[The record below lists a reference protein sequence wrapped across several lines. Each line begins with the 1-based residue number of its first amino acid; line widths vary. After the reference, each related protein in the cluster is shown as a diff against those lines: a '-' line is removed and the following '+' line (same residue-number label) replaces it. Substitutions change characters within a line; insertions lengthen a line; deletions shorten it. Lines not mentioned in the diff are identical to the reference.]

1 LALGIIRVFFSFD
14 SSTQDEGKDTMI
26 EHFYS
31 QPHSAQRLRSG
42 PLEPHLDDFAGLLA
56 EQGYSRQAA
65 RQKLRL
71 AADLSRWLERKGLPV
86 EELDEERVG
95 DFFSARWRRRRW
107 HNSDQSSLSMLLRQ
121 LRRANVIPESVI
133 PASQTPLDRVEQ
145 DYARFL
151 TQERG
156 LLPTTLDSYLPVARH
171 FLVGRFGS
179 GKLRL
184 KALRSHDV
192 SEFILRDLA
201 AYSLK
206 RVQLA
211 TSALRSFLGHLY
223 QTGQLAINLAAAVP
237 TVAGRHHCGL
247 PRFLEPEQV
256 ERLLNHCDRGCPTGQ
271 RDYAVLLLL
280 ARLGLRA
287 GEVVQLS
294 LEDIN
299 WEAGEL
305 LIRGKSARIDQLPL
319 PSDVGRALACYL
331 KWGRPQCSS
340 RRVFIRTK
348 APRQGFSGSAAVDGI
363 VDRALSRAQL
373 DPAQRGA
380 HLLRHSLATRMLRGG
395 ASLTQ
400 IGQILRHQLPQTT
413 EIYAKVDL
421 RALRNLAQ
429 PWPGG
434 AR

>member
-1 LALGIIRVFFSFD
+1 
-14 SSTQDEGKDTMI
+14 MI
-26 EHFYS
+26 EHFYA

-42 PLEPHLDDFAGLLA
+42 PLEPHLDDYAQLLA

-71 AADLSRWLERKGLPV
+71 AADLSRWLERKRLPV
-86 EELDEERVG
+86 EELNEQRVRE
-95 DFFSARWRRRRW
+95 FFGARWRRLRW
-107 HNSDQSSLSMLLRQ
+107 HNSDQSSLALLLRLLRQ
-121 LRRANVIPESVI
+121 ANVIPDVVI
-133 PASQTPLDRVEQ
+133 PAVESPLDRVEQ
-145 DYARFL
+145 NYARFL

-156 LLPTTLDSYLPVARH
+156 LVQTTLDNYLPVARR
-171 FLVGRFGS
+171 FLVSRFGS

-184 KALRSHDV
+184 AALGSHDV
-192 SEFILRDLA
+192 CEFILRDLA
-201 AYSLK
+201 GYSPK

-223 QTGQLAINLAAAVP
+223 QTGQLATNLAAGIPPVS
-237 TVAGRHHCGL
+237 GRSLCRL

-256 ERLLNHCDRGCPTGQ
+256 ERLLNHCDRACPAGQ

-280 ARLGLRA
+280 ARLGVRA
-287 GEVVQLS
+287 GEVVQLT

-299 WEAGEL
+299 WETGEL
-305 LIRGKSARIDQLPL
+305 LIRGKSARIDRLPL

-331 KWGRPQCSS
+331 KRGRPRCSS

-373 DPAQRGA
+373 DPGQRGA

-400 IGQILRHQLPQTT
+400 IGQILRHQMLQTT

-421 RALRNLAQ
+421 EALRKLAQ

>member
-1 LALGIIRVFFSFD
+1 
-14 SSTQDEGKDTMI
+14 MI
-26 EHFYS
+26 EHFYA
-31 QPHSAQRLRSG
+31 QTHSAQRLRSG
-42 PLEPHLDDFAGLLA
+42 PLEPHLDDFATFLQ
-56 EQGYSRQAA
+56 EQGYSRQAGQ
-65 RQKLRL
+65 QKLRL
-71 AADLSRWLERKGLPV
+71 AADLSRWLQRRRLPV
-86 EELDEERVG
+86 EELEEEQVRE
-95 DFFSARWRRRRW
+95 FFDARWRRRRW
-107 HNSDQSSLSMLLRQ
+107 HNSDQSSLSLLLSQLRQ
-121 LRRANVIPESVI
+121 ANIIPDKVVPS
-133 PASQTPLDRVEQ
+133 SQSPLDRVEQ

-151 TQERG
+151 IQERG
-156 LLPTTLDSYLPVARH
+156 LLPTTLASYLPVARR
-171 FLVGRFGS
+171 FLLSRFES

-184 KALRSHDV
+184 KALRSNDV
-192 SEFILRDLA
+192 SEFILRDQA

-206 RVQLA
+206 RVQLT

-223 QTGQLAINLAAAVP
+223 EAGQLATNLAAAVP
-237 TVAGRHHCGL
+237 AVALRRHCGL

-256 ERLLNHCDRGCPTGQ
+256 ERLLKHCDRGCPAGR

-305 LIRGKSARIDQLPL
+305 LIRGKSARVDRLPL

-331 KWGRPQCSS
+331 KRGRPRCSS

-348 APRQGFSGSAAVDGI
+348 APREGFSGSAAVDGI
-363 VDRALSRAQL
+363 VDRALSRARL

-421 RALRNLAQ
+421 MALRNRAQ
-429 PWPGG
+429 SWPGG

>member
-1 LALGIIRVFFSFD
+1 
-14 SSTQDEGKDTMI
+14 
-26 EHFYS
+26 
-31 QPHSAQRLRSG
+31 
-42 PLEPHLDDFAGLLA
+42 LEPHLDDYAQLLA

-71 AADLSRWLERKGLPV
+71 AADLSRWLARKRLPV
-86 EELDEERVG
+86 EKLNEQRVG
-95 DFFSARWRRRRW
+95 EFFGARWRRRRW
-107 HNSDQSSLSMLLRQ
+107 HNSDESSLALLLRQ
-121 LRRANVIPESVI
+121 LRQANVIPEVVI
-133 PASQTPLDRVEQ
+133 PTIRSPLDRVEQ

-156 LLPTTLDSYLPVARH
+156 LVQSTLDNYLPVARR
-171 FLVGRFGS
+171 FLVRRFGS

-184 KALRSHDV
+184 AALRAHDV
-192 SEFILRDLA
+192 GTFILRDLA
-201 AYSLK
+201 GYSPK

-223 QTGQLAINLAAAVP
+223 QRGQLPTNLAAAVP
-237 TVAGRHHCGL
+237 TVAGRRRCGL

-256 ERLLNHCDRGCPTGQ
+256 ERLLNHCDPECPAGQ

-280 ARLGLRA
+280 ARLGVRA
-287 GEVVQLS
+287 GEVVQLN

-299 WEAGEL
+299 WDAGEL
-305 LIRGKSARIDQLPL
+305 RIRGKSARIDRLPL
-319 PSDVGRALACYL
+319 PADVGRALACYL
-331 KWGRPQCSS
+331 KRGRPRCSS

-373 DPAQRGA
+373 DPGQRGA

-400 IGQILRHQLPQTT
+400 IGQILRHQMLQTT

-421 RALRNLAQ
+421 EALRKLAQ

>member
-1 LALGIIRVFFSFD
+1 
-14 SSTQDEGKDTMI
+14 MI
-26 EHFYS
+26 EHFYA
-31 QPHSAQRLRSG
+31 QTHSAQRLRSG
-42 PLEPHLDDFAGLLA
+42 PLEPHLDDYAQLLA

-71 AADLSRWLERKGLPV
+71 AADLSRWLERKRLPA
-86 EELDEERVG
+86 EKLNERRVREFLG
-95 DFFSARWRRRRW
+95 ARWRRLRW
-107 HNSDQSSLSMLLRQ
+107 HNSDQSSLALLLRQ
-121 LRRANVIPESVI
+121 LRQANVIPEVVI
-133 PASQTPLDRVEQ
+133 PASESPLNRVEQ

-156 LLPTTLDSYLPVARH
+156 LVQTTLDNYLPIARR
-171 FLVGRFGS
+171 FLVSRFGS

-184 KALRSHDV
+184 EALRAHDV

-201 AYSLK
+201 GYSPK

-223 QTGQLAINLAAAVP
+223 QTGQLATNLAGAVP
-237 TVAGRHHCGL
+237 RVAGRPLCRL

-256 ERLLNHCDRGCPTGQ
+256 ERLLNHCDRGCPAGQ

-280 ARLGLRA
+280 ARLGVRA

-305 LIRGKSARIDQLPL
+305 LIRGKSAHIDRLPL

-331 KWGRPQCSS
+331 KRGRPRCSS

-363 VDRALSRAQL
+363 VDRALSRARL
-373 DPAQRGA
+373 NPPQRGA

-400 IGQILRHQLPQTT
+400 IGQILRHQVLQTT
-413 EIYAKVDL
+413 EFYAKVDL
-421 RALRNLAQ
+421 GALRKLAQ

>member
-1 LALGIIRVFFSFD
+1 
-14 SSTQDEGKDTMI
+14 MI

-31 QPHSAQRLRSG
+31 QRRSAQRLRLG
-42 PLEPHLDDFAGLLA
+42 PLEPHLDDYAQLLA
-56 EQGYSRQAA
+56 EQGYSRQAG

-71 AADLSRWLERKGLPV
+71 AADLSRWLERKRLPV
-86 EELDEERVG
+86 EQLNEQRVRE
-95 DFFSARWRRRRW
+95 FFGARWRRLRW
-107 HNSDQSSLSMLLRQ
+107 HNSDQSSLALLLRQ
-121 LRRANVIPESVI
+121 LRQANVIADLVI
-133 PASQTPLDRVEQ
+133 PALASPLDRVEQ

-156 LLPTTLDSYLPVARH
+156 VVQTTVNNYLPVARR
-171 FLVGRFGS
+171 FLVSRFGS

-184 KALRSHDV
+184 AALRAHDV
-192 SEFILRDLA
+192 GEFIRRDLA
-201 AYSLK
+201 GYSPK
-206 RVQLA
+206 RAQLA

-223 QTGQLAINLAAAVP
+223 QTGQLATNLAGAVP
-237 TVAGRHHCGL
+237 TVSGRPLSGL

-256 ERLLNHCDRGCPTGQ
+256 ERLVNHCDRSSPAGQ

-287 GEVVQLS
+287 GEVVQLR

-299 WEAGEL
+299 WAAGEL
-305 LIRGKSARIDQLPL
+305 LIRGKSARLDRLPL
-319 PSDVGRALACYL
+319 PADVGRALAGYL
-331 KWGRPQCSS
+331 KRGRPRCAS

-363 VDRALSRAQL
+363 VARALQRARL
-373 DPAQRGA
+373 DPPQRGA
-380 HLLRHSLATRMLRGG
+380 HLLRHSLATRLLRGG
-395 ASLTQ
+395 ASLAQ
-400 IGQILRHQLPQTT
+400 IGQILRHQRLQTT
-413 EIYAKVDL
+413 EIYAKVD
-421 RALRNLAQ
+421 REALRKLAQ